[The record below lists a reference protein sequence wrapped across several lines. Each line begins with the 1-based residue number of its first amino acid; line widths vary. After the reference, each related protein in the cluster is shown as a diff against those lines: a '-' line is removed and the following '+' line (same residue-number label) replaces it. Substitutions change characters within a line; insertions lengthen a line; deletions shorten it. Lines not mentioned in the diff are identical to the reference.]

1 MKRKILLLA
10 VLTLCLTISL
20 DTQAQKTQDEPI
32 KLALAELQAGKPAQA
47 ISILTEF
54 ISKHPSHVDS
64 YLLRGNVRLI
74 SGEITGALSD
84 FNRVIQLRPDMGQA
98 FYQRAY
104 LRLLGK
110 DVPGALQDLDTAIAK
125 SYKVDAVYTLRAQLR
140 MGQSDLKGGLADLD
154 EAIKLNPNNPQTYAI
169 RAGVLILT
177 EDRERA
183 LVDLNYLLT
192 WYEADPAKRRKAPQA
207 EDLLV
212 AIKTENQ
219 APGDVAMLPLVGNA
233 YANRGLIHSFH
244 GKAEAAISDYNKAI
258 RIDPKNMW
266 AYFYRAKELEGRGD
280 LEAALADVNRAIQID
295 PLNGNFR
302 VEHGVVLTLMGNKK
316 DAQSD
321 FDMLLRTDRT
331 TWQKRIDE
339 RLEAA
344 RKKP

>member
-10 VLTLCLTISL
+10 VLTLCFTASL
-20 DTQAQKTQDEPI
+20 ETQAQKAQDEPI
-32 KLALAELQAGKPAQA
+32 KLALAELKAGKTDKA
-47 ISILTEF
+47 IAILTEF
-54 ISKHPSHVDS
+54 ISKNPKHVDS
-64 YLLRGNVRLI
+64 YLLRGNLRLI
-74 SGEITGALSD
+74 SSEITGALSD
-84 FNRVIQLRPDMGQA
+84 FNKVIQLRPDMGQA

-104 LRLLGK
+104 LRIMGK
-110 DVPGALQDLDTAIAK
+110 DVSGALQDLDIAIANG
-125 SYKVDAVYTLRAQLR
+125 YKVDAVYTLRAQLR
-140 MGQSDLKGGLADLD
+140 MGQSDLKGALADLD

-169 RAGVLILT
+169 RAGVLLST

-183 LVDLNYLLT
+183 LVDLDYLLS
-192 WYEADPAKRRKAPQA
+192 WYETDPAKRKVAA
-207 EDLLV
+207 ADESLV
-212 AIKTENQ
+212 AIKTENP
-219 APGDVAMLPLVGNA
+219 APGDRQMLPLVANA
-233 YANRGLIHSFH
+233 YANRGLIHSFQ
-244 GKAEAAISDYNKAI
+244 GSSEMAISDYTKAI
-258 RIDPKNMW
+258 RLDPQNMW

-339 RLEAA
+339 RLDAA